1 MSKLRKMLPLVA
13 LLGAAAILTACGP
26 DDSQGTNN
34 TNSGVSGQNVTT
46 TAPPPGKDTL
56 LENAAG
62 GEVSLARNFYFV
74 LDGSGSMDGKMDDAK
89 AAIEAFVATVP
100 EENVN
105 LGLYVFDSN
114 GTREVVP
121 LASNNRAQFLAAVNQ
136 ARPGGGTPLG
146 TSIKTGVDALNMQYK
161 HQLGYGEY
169 RLIVVTDGASDSG
182 NPVSIGVGPANQF
195 GIPLYTIG
203 FGIGE
208 RHELRQHSVS
218 YRSANNK
225 AELTAALE
233 EAVSELDV
241 FEPADFQEQQ

>member
-1 MSKLRKMLPLVA
+1 MKMRNWLPLVA
-13 LLGAAAILTACGP
+13 LLGAAALLTACGP

-34 TNSGVSGQNVTT
+34 TKTGASGQTVT
-46 TAPPPGKDTL
+46 TAPPPGKESL
-56 LENAAG
+56 LEKTTG
-62 GEVSLARNFYFV
+62 GEISLARNFYFV
-74 LDGSGSMDGKMDDAK
+74 LDGSGSMDGKMNEAK

-105 LGLYVFDSN
+105 LGLYVFDSK

-121 LASNNRAQFLAAVNQ
+121 LAANNRAQFLAAVNQ
-136 ARPGGGTPLG
+136 ADPGGGTPLG
-146 TSIKTGVDALNMQYK
+146 TSIKTGVDALNKQYQQ
-161 HQLGYGEY
+161 QLGYGEY

-182 NPVSIGVGPANQF
+182 NPVSIGVEPANQF

-218 YRSANNK
+218 YRSANNQ

-241 FEPADFQEQQ
+241 FEPADFQKQE